1 MAEPST
7 TADAPEPT
15 PGNGPQAE
23 PEVAAMANEAE
34 GVSSEGEE
42 VTTEEQSSFPDGEAP
57 TEKMPKVAIPS
68 SKIVPIEE
76 ASSPEKIVSKEEQE
90 AASSEEI
97 LPTVATQYPSEEIV
111 PTATVSSSE
120 EIAPT
125 IAASSSKETLPIV
138 TASSSQEI
146 ASSEEPATPSPKEEL
161 PEILRVPTQSLSTL
175 YRVLLGLAS
184 VVSGITSI
192 TIQLLLLPS
201 QIAALDPAHPASSL
215 SLVAIAGGLAAFVA
229 APLAGAFS
237 DRTTARFGRRRP
249 WMLVGLIGGVASLL
263 VMAFSTSVLMLLTG
277 EVLAQLFF
285 GIVYTML
292 TAVIPDQVP
301 LRQRATVT
309 AAVGIAPVVGS
320 AVGLLVVTML
330 PLGMR
335 QQYFWIAGSAFVI
348 VALFL
353 LVFRERPLPRG
364 AMPPFRF
371 KAFAASFWHNPKLH
385 PNFTLV
391 WFSRS
396 FLFLGYTFFT
406 FYLLSY
412 LVNVL
417 HLTNADATLRVAILQ
432 VLSTGTLIVFA
443 FLGGW
448 LADRLQRLKLFA
460 SLGAVMMAGAIFV
473 VAFVPL
479 WQYILLAS
487 ALFGLGCGLYLA
499 VNLAL
504 TIRVLPQAR
513 DHGKDLGIM
522 NITLYLAL
530 IVTPP
535 LAGVVLN
542 FSGSYTM
549 LFSLAAVTSLIAGG
563 LLAPISNVR

>member
-23 PEVAAMANEAE
+23 PEVVVIADEAK

-42 VTTEEQSSFPDGEAP
+42 VTAEEQSSLPDGEAP
-57 TEKMPKVAIPS
+57 TEKMPKVVIPS
-68 SKIVPIEE
+68 SEIVPTEE
-76 ASSPEKIVSKEEQE
+76 ASSP
-90 AASSEEI
+90 EEI
-97 LPTVATQYPSEEIV
+97 LPTVATQQPPEEIV
-111 PTATVSSSE
+111 PTAPVSSPK

-125 IAASSSKETLPIV
+125 IAAPSSEETLPIV
-138 TASSSQEI
+138 AASSSQEI
-146 ASSEEPATPSPKEEL
+146 ASSEEPASPKEEL
-161 PEILRVPTQSLSTL
+161 PEILRVPTQSLSGL

-184 VVSGITSI
+184 LVSGLTSI
-192 TIQLLLLPS
+192 TIQLFLLPS

-263 VMAFSTSVLMLLTG
+263 FMAFSTSMLMLLIS
-277 EVLAQLFF
+277 EVLAQMFF

-320 AVGLLVVTML
+320 AVGLLVVTIL
-330 PLGMR
+330 PLGTR
-335 QQYFWIAGSAFVI
+335 QQYFWIAGSAFVM

-353 LVFRERPLPRG
+353 LVFRERALPRG

-371 KAFAASFWHNPKLH
+371 KAFVASFWHNPKLH

-391 WFSRS
+391 WFSRG

-432 VLSTGTLIVFA
+432 VLSTATLIVFA

-473 VAFVPL
+473 VVFVPL

-522 NITLYLAL
+522 NITFYLAL

-563 LLAPISNVR
+563 LLVPISNVR